1 MWLPDY
7 FYDWISK
14 NCMMAKGVATEIV
27 ISHAPEEL
35 VLLLPGHSLTDEM
48 LFALLLVIPKST

>member
-27 ISHAPEEL
+27 ISHATEEL
-35 VLLLPGHSLTDEM
+35 VLLLPGHS
-48 LFALLLVIPKST
+48 